1 MCKTQYHVILLDPI
15 NMSMLHLGVQTLMD
29 QFPALKQAQGALGK
43 LQKVWPAS

>member
-1 MCKTQYHVILLDPI
+1 MCKTQCHVILLDPI
-15 NMSMLHLGVQTLMD
+15 NMSMIHLGVQTLMD